1 MKIMTLP
8 SHKEDTEQD
17 PNPAR
22 QIRKDSLDRCVREI
36 ARRQVLNGLYV
47 SCGSNS
53 SSYNSYSSNSNSIN
67 SSLYSRWILKIIE
80 TTVFVVVVKLENR
93 AFRLG
98 NHNVSCL
105 ARLRHKFAY
114 KTAVF

>member
-22 QIRKDSLDRCVREI
+22 QIRKDSLDRCVRET
-36 ARRQVLNGLYV
+36 AQRQVLNGLYV

-53 SSYNSYSSNSNSIN
+53 SSYSSYSSSYSSYSSYSSNSSSIN
-67 SSLYSRWILKIIE
+67 SSLYSRLILKIVE
-80 TTVFVVVVKLENR
+80 TTIVFC
-93 AFRLG
+93 
-98 NHNVSCL
+98 SC
-105 ARLRHKFAY
+105 RIDGF
-114 KTAVF
+114 